1 MIGKRRASYPIIVFA
16 GVLVKLMES
25 HLCVQL
31 VGVRLRNRKDNLK
44 IKEKMQVN
52 YKCKEL
58 KEQSR
63 VSGTSCIEVP
73 KKKKILKETSYYY

>member
-1 MIGKRRASYPIIVFA
+1 MGAIGKRRASYPIIVFA

-44 IKEKMQVN
+44 IKEKMHVN
-52 YKCKEL
+52 YGL

-63 VSGTSCIEVP
+63 VSGTSYSYQGFQ
-73 KKKKILKETSYYY
+73 KKS